1 MARRRRTPPK
11 VTAAR
16 VELYLD
22 KLAEVM
28 SWAGENAHLGV
39 PLWKRLE
46 KELERLREEEAV
58 VDAARARLT
67 RSTDRTAGQSA

>member
-1 MARRRRTPPK
+1 MPRRRKHTPK
-11 VTAAR
+11 ITAAR

-28 SWAGENAHLGV
+28 SWAGDNAHLGV
-39 PLWKRLE
+39 PLWKRME

-58 VDAARARLT
+58 VNAARARLT
-67 RSTDRTAGQSA
+67 RSTDRRAEQSA